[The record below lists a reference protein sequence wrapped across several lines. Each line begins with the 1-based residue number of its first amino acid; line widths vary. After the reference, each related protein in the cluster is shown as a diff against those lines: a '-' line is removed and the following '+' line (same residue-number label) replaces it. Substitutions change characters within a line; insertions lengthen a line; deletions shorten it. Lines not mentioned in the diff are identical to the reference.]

1 MDDDDGSQPPDERWF
16 AKAAPIIDLVNET
29 SKKVCKF
36 PAFCVSIDEQMK
48 KFKGRSGQIFQ
59 MKNKPISKGYKFWA
73 ICCANSG
80 FCYHYMPTART
91 GNVEGRKI
99 IDSVLLLLGKL
110 PQKELRQY
118 VAAMDN
124 LFTLSKVL
132 SGARAIN
139 VAICGTARARRG
151 WPPKEYKNIFDEH
164 FNSLY
169 WINDK
174 DNFQIQQ
181 WVDNNVVTMVTTM
194 HTPDKTV
201 SHVRKKL
208 RVNAVNKANLNRIWG
223 DSFTR
228 MIENPNV
235 IDDYNYWMG
244 GVDQNDQLISNYR
257 HQLHC
262 KWIWMPLMLHS

>member
-1 MDDDDGSQPPDERWF
+1 MDDDDGSQPSDKRWF
-16 AKAAPIIDLVNET
+16 AKAAPIIDLVNKT

-48 KFKGRSGQIFQ
+48 KFKGHSGQTFR

-80 FCYHYMPTART
+80 FCYHYIPAAQT

-99 IDSVLLLLGKL
+99 IDLVLLLLGKL
-110 PQKELRQY
+110 PQKESRQY

-132 SGARAIN
+132 SGARAMN
-139 VAICGTARARRG
+139 VATCGTARARQG
-151 WPPKEYKNIFDEH
+151 WTLKEYKNIFDER

-174 DNFQIQQ
+174 DNFQIQ
-181 WVDNNVVTMVTTM
+181 
-194 HTPDKTV
+194 
-201 SHVRKKL
+201 
-208 RVNAVNKANLNRIWG
+208 
-223 DSFTR
+223 
-228 MIENPNV
+228 
-235 IDDYNYWMG
+235 
-244 GVDQNDQLISNYR
+244 
-257 HQLHC
+257 
-262 KWIWMPLMLHS
+262 